1 MWEKSH
7 FAGIIPRRSDVAG
20 AVEPGLIRKIRRVGE
35 IRYP

>member
-7 FAGIIPRRSDVAG
+7 FAGIIQRRFDVAG
-20 AVEPGLIRKIRRVGE
+20 AVKPCLIGKIRRVGE